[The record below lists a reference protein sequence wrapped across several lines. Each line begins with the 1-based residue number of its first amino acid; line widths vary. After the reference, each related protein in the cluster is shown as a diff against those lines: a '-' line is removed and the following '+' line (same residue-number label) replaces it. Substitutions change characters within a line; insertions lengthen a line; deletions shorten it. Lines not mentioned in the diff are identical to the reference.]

1 MAEQLYLQQPYLS
14 VFFAVACLLALRE
27 VVARRLWRP
36 DTDTR
41 VERGS
46 FGVLWGA
53 TTVGT
58 VLAFALSVV
67 GAGTVGAPVTAFW
80 VGIGVML
87 AGFAIRLRSML
98 ALGEQF
104 SHEVAIKDDHTVVER
119 GPYRLVR
126 HPSYTGAVVTYLGIG
141 LVTGTWLG
149 VIATLSGSLIGF
161 GYRITVEERALRE
174 RLDDYE
180 AYVERTPYRLVPGVW

>member
-1 MAEQLYLQQPYLS
+1 MPEPFYLQQPYLA

-27 VVARRLWRP
+27 AVARRLWRP
-36 DTDTR
+36 DTDTP

-58 VLAFALSVV
+58 VCAFGFSFVGVATLGAPALAFWSGVA
-67 GAGTVGAPVTAFW
+67 
-80 VGIGVML
+80 VML
-87 AGFAIRLRSML
+87 VGFAIRLTSML

-104 SHEVAIKDDHTVVER
+104 SHEVAIKDDHTVVEW
-119 GPYRLVR
+119 GPYRYVR

-141 LVTGTWLG
+141 IVLG
-149 VIATLSGSLIGF
+149 NALSVVAALSGALVGF

-174 RLDDYE
+174 NLADYE
-180 AYVERTPYRLVPGVW
+180 AYVERTPYRLLPGLW